1 MKSYRGAGTYFTD
14 DHHDGVL
21 TEHEKIDDGRWHH
34 RFGASWLKTT
44 DICLERARKEHTHE
58 MPEEESD
65 AACVGT
71 ALHTVI
77 ETNLQCEL
85 SLADSVDLWHHEF
98 STLMQLPSFTW
109 KKYTEEQA
117 RRFGEGCVTT
127 FYTQVLDTI
136 PRECKLETR
145 FVLPFVED
153 EHRIIE
159 LSGAIDYAWAEGL
172 KDWKSNGS
180 RKYEKWE
187 KQRWDTQAT
196 VYTWAAVMLGL
207 VDYGTVPF
215 EFVVMNAKEAQRVPV
230 TRNWRDWEFLKD
242 KVTHVA
248 ELIEQE
254 VQHWPLNDNHALCSE
269 LWCPAW
275 DTCKGKNGLK
285 MKGN

>member
-1 MKSYRGAGTYFTD
+1 VKSYRGAGTYFTD

-153 EHRIIE
+153 NSRVIE
-159 LSGAIDYAWAEGL
+159 LSGAI
-172 KDWKSNGS
+172 
-180 RKYEKWE
+180 
-187 KQRWDTQAT
+187 